1 MTNSSNLAARSI
13 PATSEKVNFPF
24 LIKLRINIINKMS
37 STLVRAGD
45 ELNFFGDSTKS
56 TKLTTKTNSFR
67 YVPSDTIGTSKC
79 VATRTGT
86 L

>member
-1 MTNSSNLAARSI
+1 
-13 PATSEKVNFPF
+13 
-24 LIKLRINIINKMS
+24 MS

-45 ELNFFGDSTKS
+45 ELNFFGDQTKS

-79 VATRTGT
+79 VATRTGILIAEQDKKSVKVDVIPLNT
-86 L
+86 NRYL